1 MLALVEIPE
10 HSDTILA
17 SGRGERAIRRYRHGI
32 NVPCVTVV
40 VGLQLEF

>member
-10 HSDTILA
+10 HGDTILA
-17 SGRGERAIRRYRHGI
+17 PRRGKRAIGRHRYSVD
-32 NVPCVTVV
+32 VPCVTIV